1 MGNLRRLE
9 AHEAFIDVIVN
20 ACEVRWWGAKGG
32 ESRSARVDDPRWGL
46 DSYSAMSDH
55 GNQRVSFRWRLH
67 AQCCREGKLG
77 EGRQSKSEDEEVAE
91 VPKTKTDVILLD
103 VGGQFKSRVV
113 LILAGQVPSCG

>member
-1 MGNLRRLE
+1 MRAPGGLLARYQHCGGISTHIVESASKPPGIERAIVGNLRRLE

-55 GNQRVSFRWRLH
+55 GNRRFSFR
-67 AQCCREGKLG
+67 
-77 EGRQSKSEDEEVAE
+77 
-91 VPKTKTDVILLD
+91 
-103 VGGQFKSRVV
+103 
-113 LILAGQVPSCG
+113 